1 LKHFCKSYK
10 RNKKNRKGKE
20 EGRKKKYKRALGAN
34 LAQSSMQPAAQ

>member
-20 EGRKKKYKRALGAN
+20 EGRKKYKRALGAN